1 MAGLRPPLSHP
12 YPQRKRAAVPTITN
26 WGVSVHTGAPAHGA
40 RLEIAFPISVEGAWT
55 FIYHPAHGET
65 FPTVDD
71 AWNRSIELGLVVRG
85 EKWDETSKSLDRI
98 VRAAARRATYAAAAR
113 EVYADGDH
121 DLARALLYLTGY
133 EGDADVFQMPRF
145 DAEAIAAS

>member
-26 WGVSVHTGAPAHGA
+26 WGVSVHTASNETGA
-40 RLEIAFPISVEGAWT
+40 RLEVSFPISVEGAWT
-55 FIYHPAHGET
+55 FIYHPAHGER
-65 FPTVDD
+65 FETVDD
-71 AWNRSIELGLVVRG
+71 AWNRAIELGLVIRG

-98 VRAAARRATYAAAAR
+98 VRAAAAR
-113 EVYADGDH
+113 EVYADGRH
-121 DLARALLYLTGY
+121 DLARALLALTGY

-145 DAEAIAAS
+145 DVEALAAS